1 MINPP
6 RYSVIIP
13 VCHGGLFL
21 AEAVKSLAIVNS
33 PQGGFEVIIAGQKDM
48 MNGIAEFD
56 FAGLGWQ
63 IIYCGGKRSDILNA
77 ACASANG
84 SVWVFADDDCVFLS
98 DWLINIER
106 SLLEHSDAFVLGG
119 SDILAAGASGFD
131 IALDVVLN
139 SWMGTGWTRSDR
151 RMKCGNYYPKLWNMT
166 VIAAAAKKVALDGSD
181 GVLIFDPALSV
192 HEDVELAERIKKRG
206 GKVAYAPYVRVKHSR
221 DTTYA
226 SFVKRNMAMA
236 RICRQLGIHC
246 APHLA
251 LATAV
256 SGVPVL
262 GVASLIL
269 SPLKIAFI
277 FALGLYLLAALMTG
291 IKAAVEK
298 KRAILVMLVP
308 ALIVSMHFA
317 RAVGYV
323 SSSNLQCG
331 EAM

>member
-1 MINPP
+1 
-6 RYSVIIP
+6 
-13 VCHGGLFL
+13 
-21 AEAVKSLAIVNS
+21 
-33 PQGGFEVIIAGQKDM
+33 
-48 MNGIAEFD
+48 
-56 FAGLGWQ
+56 LGWQ

-206 GKVAYAPYVRVKHSR
+206 GKVAYAPYVRVEHSR

-236 RICRQLGIHC
+236 RICRQLGIHR

-256 SGVPVL
+256 VL
-262 GVASLIL
+262 GVVSLIL

-308 ALIVSMHFA
+308 ALIVSMHFT

-323 SSSNLQCG
+323 SSSNLQYG